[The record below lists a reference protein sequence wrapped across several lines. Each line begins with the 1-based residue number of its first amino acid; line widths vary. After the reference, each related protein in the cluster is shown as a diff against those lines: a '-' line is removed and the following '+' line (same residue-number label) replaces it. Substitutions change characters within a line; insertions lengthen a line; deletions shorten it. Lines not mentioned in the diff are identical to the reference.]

1 VFAGS
6 QARRPVIA
14 TKSAHGHLIGGS
26 AALQAVIALRALAEG
41 RAPPILNMLEPDPA
55 CDLDLVL
62 GQARPIAAT
71 HALVNAFAFGG
82 LNVAL
87 AFARA

>member
-1 VFAGS
+1 M
-6 QARRPVIA
+6 PVIA

-26 AALQAVIALRALAEG
+26 AALQAAIGLRALAEG
-41 RAPPILNMLEPDPA
+41 LAPPIQNFTTRDPA

-62 GQARPIAAT
+62 GEARPISCG
-71 HALVNAFAFGG
+71 LLLQNAFAFGG

-87 AFARA
+87 AFAGAPAA